1 MSAVPVA
8 GEPDP
13 QRDPRGPIRVVLAE
27 DHALV
32 REGTRRILEATGPIQ
47 VVGEAADGEEAVSAV
62 ERHHP
67 HVAIVDIG
75 MPRLNG
81 IEATRRIKATC
92 PHVGVLVLTV
102 HEDDQYV
109 FALLEAGAAGYLLK
123 DVDGPQL
130 VQAVEAV
137 YAGESVLH
145 PAITRKVLL
154 RIGGRDDAGASHT
167 GEEVLSDREHEVLG
181 LAARGMAN
189 KEIGAALGVSVRT
202 VEAHLSA
209 VFHKLNVGSR
219 TEAVL
224 YGLRQ
229 GWFPLDEPQSPS

>member
-8 GEPDP
+8 GQP
-13 QRDPRGPIRVVLAE
+13 DPRGPIRVILAE

-47 VVGEAADGEEAVSAV
+47 VVGEAADGEEAVAAV
-62 ERHHP
+62 ERHDP
-67 HVAIVDIG
+67 DVAIVDIG

-81 IEATRRIKATC
+81 IEATRQIKATH

-123 DVDGPQL
+123 DVDGHQL

-154 RIGGRDDAGASHT
+154 RIAARDDPRPPAT
-167 GEEVLSDREHEVLG
+167 GEEPLSDREHEVLG

-189 KEIGAALGVSVRT
+189 KEIGTALGLSVRT
-202 VEAHLSA
+202 VEAHLSG
-209 VFHKLNVGSR
+209 VFQKLNVGSR

-224 YGLRQ
+224 YGLRH
-229 GWFPLDEPQSPS
+229 GWFPLDEPETPT